1 MLSSHSSHLP
11 PPSLPTHLQQGAAEG
26 DLSDVF
32 GKVCGFFI
40 HYADEKVPDTVA
52 NWNVKR
58 LGLHRENR
66 HLDMTALIDF
76 YRHLDNFLLARKST
90 LAF

>member
-1 MLSSHSSHLP
+1 M
-11 PPSLPTHLQQGAAEG
+11 TQGAAEG